1 MSGFR
6 QLTNRSYDISDT
18 LYLYIGYDKLL
29 SVGIIFIV
37 PSLVQRFPLSDY
49 WHCRMS
55 SMSSVR
61 PSLPAAHH
69 CCGFAAVG
77 PTSRRYRSIAAQCL
91 AAAKPQHGTQQQ
103 MWAVPR
109 CQLT

>member
-61 PSLPAAHH
+61 PSVCLPHTTAA
-69 CCGFAAVG
+69 GLLLW
-77 PTSRRYRSIAAQCL
+77 AQL
-91 AAAKPQHGTQQQ
+91 AGDID
-103 MWAVPR
+103 
-109 CQLT
+109 QLLHSA